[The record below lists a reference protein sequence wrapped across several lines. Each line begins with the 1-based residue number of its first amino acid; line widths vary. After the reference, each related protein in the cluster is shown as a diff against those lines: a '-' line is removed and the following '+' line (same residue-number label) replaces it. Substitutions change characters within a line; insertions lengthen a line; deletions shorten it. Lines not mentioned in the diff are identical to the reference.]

1 MGPSRPPRSEGAI
14 RSLAL
19 GILRFAGIVLV
30 VTGCML
36 VDIAPAR
43 SALDERWRI
52 WMLTE
57 HYARWQNGSERTL
70 QSSMGNQPL
79 GTGISSYPRGAPFT
93 KFGIAMTQDLYN
105 EGPGWDIQGGLIG
118 RTAHAGATMDL
129 FGREVRRVHRFLFAY
144 GFAPGRDFSYDFF
157 LVIRPADALARVVR
171 EWHFPAKTLAL
182 SGEAIDQ
189 SLLGRSTR
197 SRVDIEGFLHPA
209 EGEIPRHLVDGFLD
223 FDPATKIVTVS
234 ISGLKQP
241 FSETV
246 DLSAELGR

>member
-1 MGPSRPPRSEGAI
+1 
-14 RSLAL
+14 
-19 GILRFAGIVLV
+19 V
-30 VTGCML
+30 L
-36 VDIAPAR
+36 VDIPPGR
-43 SALDERWRI
+43 ESLDQRWI
-52 WMLTE
+52 AWMLSE
-57 HYARWQNGSERTL
+57 HYARWDNGKERTL
-70 QSSMGNQPL
+70 LSYAA
-79 GTGISSYPRGAPFT
+79 TGRLYDQIFSYPSGAPLT
-93 KFGIAMTQDLYN
+93 PFGIAMTQDRYN

-118 RTAHAGATMDL
+118 RTAHAGTTIDL

-144 GFAPGRDFSYDFF
+144 GFAPGRDLSYDFF
-157 LVIRPADALARVVR
+157 LVIRPAGAPARLVR

-209 EGEIPRHLVDGFLD
+209 QGEIPRHLVDGFLD
-223 FDPATKIVTVS
+223 FDAATKVATVS

-246 DLSAELGR
+246 DLSSELGR

>member
-1 MGPSRPPRSEGAI
+1 MEPSPRPRSEDAI
-14 RSLAL
+14 RSLAP
-19 GILRFAGIVLV
+19 GILRFVGIAVI
-30 VTGCML
+30 VTGCTL
-36 VDIAPAR
+36 VDIAPSR
-43 SALDERWRI
+43 SALDERWRT

-57 HYARWQNGSERTL
+57 HYAHWQNGKERTL

-93 KFGIAMTQDLYN
+93 TTGIAMTQELYN

-118 RTAHAGATMDL
+118 RTAHAGTTIDL

-157 LVIRPADALARVVR
+157 LVIRPAYAPARVVR

-182 SGEAIDQ
+182 SGDAIDQ

-209 EGEIPRHLVDGFLD
+209 QGETPRHLIDGFLD
-223 FDPATKIVTVS
+223 FDPATKTVTVS

-241 FSETV
+241 FSARV
-246 DLSAELGR
+246 DLSAELAR